1 MNFKYITLLL
11 PILALSACNNG
22 NFKADA
28 PVDPDDKQKYDFGS
42 VIKDKDAVLSK
53 VFNKNSSEHKEK
65 KLDNELKVEK
75 KIDVSKAS
83 KKDKLWIAAT
93 DLLKD
98 FPLESADKKLGKI
111 ETGEAKVDYFDN
123 TGSCLYKVSIKI
135 SEHGDVSV
143 KVLSKDDSTV
153 RLKKHEEFLKT
164 KILSFQD

>member
-1 MNFKYITLLL
+1 MNFRYITLLL

-28 PVDPDDKQKYDFGS
+28 PVDPDDEQKYGFGS
-42 VIKDKDAVLSK
+42 IIKGKEAALSK
-53 VFNKNSSEHKEK
+53 LFDKNSSEPKDK
-65 KLDNELKVEK
+65 KPDNELKVEN

-93 DLLKD
+93 DVLKN

-111 ETGEAKVDYFDN
+111 ETGEAKIDYFDN
-123 TGSCLYKVSIKI
+123 TGSCLYKVSVKI
-135 SEHGDVSV
+135 SENGDVSV
-143 KVLSKDDSTV
+143 KVLSKDDSPV

-164 KILSFQD
+164 KILSF